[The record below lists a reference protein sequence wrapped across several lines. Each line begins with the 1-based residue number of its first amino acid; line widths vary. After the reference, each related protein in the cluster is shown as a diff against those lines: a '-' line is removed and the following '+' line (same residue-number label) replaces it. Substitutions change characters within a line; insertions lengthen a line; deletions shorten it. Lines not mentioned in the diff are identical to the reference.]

1 MCPWIKTIVIKT
13 IVSILTTDLGQAQKK
28 LLTFL
33 SCVWYESSSMK
44 GRVTRVAYIIP
55 LAAPDMNTTMMLFVK
70 AAAAVLTQFSRI
82 PNM

>member
-1 MCPWIKTIVIKT
+1 
-13 IVSILTTDLGQAQKK
+13 
-28 LLTFL
+28 
-33 SCVWYESSSMK
+33 MK

-55 LAAPDMNTTMMLFVK
+55 LAAPDMNTIMMLFEK